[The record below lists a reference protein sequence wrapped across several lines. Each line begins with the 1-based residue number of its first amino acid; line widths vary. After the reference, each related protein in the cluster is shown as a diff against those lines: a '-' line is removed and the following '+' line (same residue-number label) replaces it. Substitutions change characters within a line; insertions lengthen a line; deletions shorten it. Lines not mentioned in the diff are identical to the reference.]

1 MLALA
6 RAFAA
11 LENNSRPRSNRMA
24 AQKAKTGN
32 YQNQRLNHI
41 RQTAHLY
48 ILSKL
53 N

>member
-1 MLALA
+1 
-6 RAFAA
+6 
-11 LENNSRPRSNRMA
+11 MA

-48 ILSKL
+48 ILSSNEITPASPGASFL
-53 N
+53 CH